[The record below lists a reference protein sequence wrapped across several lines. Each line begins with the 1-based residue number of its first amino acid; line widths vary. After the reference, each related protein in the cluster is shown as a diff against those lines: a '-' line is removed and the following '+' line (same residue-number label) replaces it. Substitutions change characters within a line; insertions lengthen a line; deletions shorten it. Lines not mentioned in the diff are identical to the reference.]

1 MPLSPS
7 PRAGRCTMETMNVIV
22 LAGST
27 KKITEAQNA
36 SYSAGRQGFASQF
49 QNTASVLDARK
60 TNRNTSRPCRLRT
73 PDISPAKP

>member
-1 MPLSPS
+1 
-7 PRAGRCTMETMNVIV
+7 METMNVIV

-60 TNRNTSRPCRLRT
+60 ISKNTSRPCRLRT